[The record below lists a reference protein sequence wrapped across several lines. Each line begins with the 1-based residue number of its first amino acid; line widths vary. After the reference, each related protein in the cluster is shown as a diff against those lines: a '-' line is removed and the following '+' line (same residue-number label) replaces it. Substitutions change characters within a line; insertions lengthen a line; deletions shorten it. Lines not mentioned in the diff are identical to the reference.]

1 MSPAPTDR
9 PSPPADGL
17 PVLAGRLPAPGDRRL
32 GRAAR
37 SPAPRNRPPAPAGR
51 LPTPA
56 PPPASADQPLAPA
69 APLSVPTTET
79 RSPGVRRIT
88 LDADGVPLSALL
100 ALPRYGTAR
109 ATVVAL
115 HGAGMRAAYFDGR
128 ACPGQ
133 SLLGLATELGHA
145 VLAVDRPGYGASA
158 ARLPY
163 GQSVAEQAVTLGAAL
178 RDFAARYGTSEGLFL
193 LAHSFGGKVA
203 LALAADAP
211 AELLGV
217 DVSGCGNAYA
227 ADLHEPAGPGGH
239 WSRNWGPLRL
249 YPPGTFSA
257 GAAVVAPVPERELRD
272 AARWPETWPALADR
286 IRVPVRFTFGEHESW
301 WRHDPPTLT
310 RLRLQLARARRVTAE
325 HQPGAGHNISLGW
338 AARAYHLRALGFL
351 EDCLHDPRPA
361 PSLPCP

>member
-1 MSPAPTDR
+1 M
-9 PSPPADGL
+9 
-17 PVLAGRLPAPGDRRL
+17 
-32 GRAAR
+32 
-37 SPAPRNRPPAPAGR
+37 
-51 LPTPA
+51 
-56 PPPASADQPLAPA
+56 
-69 APLSVPTTET
+69 SVPTTET